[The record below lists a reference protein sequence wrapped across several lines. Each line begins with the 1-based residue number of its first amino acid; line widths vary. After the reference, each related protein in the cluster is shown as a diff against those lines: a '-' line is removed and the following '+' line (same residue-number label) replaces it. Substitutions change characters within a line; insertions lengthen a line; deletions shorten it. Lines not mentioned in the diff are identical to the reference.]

1 MMLEGG
7 IYGYAIPLGRMI
19 AGLFI
24 GTMLAIVGGWL
35 GLTFN
40 AMSGVPWSL
49 EVHRFIYIAC
59 IGLGAGVG
67 AYTGWINLGLRWY
80 LIAATVLLVLAAGV
94 AGSLLGNTY
103 GLDLVKETYMGARDT
118 RVNLTHYGAIGF
130 ATIVATAQ
138 GLYYHFRTR
147 S

>member
-7 IYGYAIPLGRMI
+7 IYSYIIPVARTI
-19 AGLFI
+19 AGFFI
-24 GTMLAIVGGWL
+24 GTMLAFCGGWF

-49 EVHRFIYIAC
+49 EVHLLIYIFC
-59 IGLGAGVG
+59 IGLGAGIG
-67 AYTGWINLGLRWY
+67 AYAAWINLSLRWY
-80 LIAATVLLVLAAGV
+80 LIVATVLLVLAAGV

-103 GLDLVKETYMGARDT
+103 GLDLFKETYMGARDT
-118 RVNLTHYGAIGF
+118 RVNLTHYGAIICAGL
-130 ATIVATAQ
+130 VATAQ

-147 S
+147 G